1 MVIGEKKA
9 EAKMDKTDFDLTLAD
24 AAELKPT
31 YQPPVLTELHVGE
44 TANGLIEGAPENNV
58 TYS

>member
-1 MVIGEKKA
+1 
-9 EAKMDKTDFDLTLAD
+9 MDKTDRELTRAD